1 MVIRQAVGRVC
12 HVTKWD
18 VPQIPNFISQ
28 ITLGISRILLVNEN
42 LFKTYGFIY
51 ITVYDINMIFVL
63 ASAMTLTFA

>member
-1 MVIRQAVGRVC
+1 MVIRQVVGRVC
-12 HVTKWD
+12 YVTKRD

-28 ITLGISRILLVNEN
+28 ITFGISRILLVNEN

-51 ITVYDINMIFVL
+51 ITVYDISMIFAL